1 MFTYHPIFKSVLRRQ
16 RHQWVLTEQVLQ
28 FVLGCGIGGKYSNR
42 MSLYINTIFIYINIS
57 SINLLLDRF

>member
-42 MSLYINTIFIYINIS
+42 MSLYI
-57 SINLLLDRF
+57 